1 MGVLGIPVILSTLAT
16 ILVGGHIVHWVWT
29 TIYNVYYHPL
39 ARFPGPKLAAISN
52 GPYCVWFMSGRQ
64 PYKLLELHLKYGPV
78 VRTAPNEL
86 SFNTAQ
92 SWKDIY
98 GFRQGRQA
106 FMKSEF
112 YDGSSFADRVRSI
125 INERD
130 PTEHGIMRRYLA
142 HAFSDHSLSE
152 QEPLIA
158 RTIDQFID
166 QIGVK
171 GAEGLDLGKGFEMM
185 TFDIIGDLAFG
196 ETFGGVETF
205 EPHPWIS
212 ITLGAMTQGALAD
225 MFKRFPTAATVINFL
240 FPSKIRKLTEET
252 RQNEDM
258 AISLVERRI
267 QGQTNRKDFLTRIL
281 EQRDPKQVSDLQLAA
296 HSSDFVVAGSD
307 TTATALSCIMYYLLR
322 NPAVLAQLQ
331 QECRGAF
338 ESYEAITASSTLPL
352 KYLQAV
358 ILEGMRIYPPL
369 PFALPRVVPRGG
381 DTVDGHFLPEG
392 TIVSTNPL
400 ASTMDP
406 ANFEQPYA
414 FKPERWL
421 DTNEANILEASQ
433 PFSLGP
439 RGCIGRQ

>member
-1 MGVLGIPVILSTLAT
+1 MA
-16 ILVGGHIVHWVWT
+16 
-29 TIYNVYYHPL
+29 
-39 ARFPGPKLAAISN
+39 
-52 GPYCVWFMSGRQ
+52 
-64 PYKLLELHLKYGPV
+64 GPV

-106 FMKSEF
+106 FMKSDF

-130 PTEHGIMRRYLA
+130 PINHGIMRRYLA

-158 RTIDQFID
+158 GTIDRFVE

-171 GAEGLDLGKGFEMM
+171 GAKGLDLGKGLEMM
-185 TFDIIGDLAFG
+185 TFDIIGDLAFWG
-196 ETFGGVETF
+196 DIWWRGNLLENRSLLNAKTV

-212 ITLGAMTQGALAD
+212 ITLGALAQGALID
-225 MFKRFPTAATVINFL
+225 VFKRFPTVGAVINFL
-240 FPSKIRKLTEET
+240 FPNKIRKLTEQT

-258 AISLVERRI
+258 AIGLVERRI
-267 QGQTNRKDFLTRIL
+267 QRQTNRKDFLTRIL
-281 EQRDPKQVSDLQLAA
+281 EQRDPKEVSDLQLAA
-296 HSSDFVVAGSD
+296 HSSDFVLAGSD
-307 TTATALSCIMYYLLR
+307 TTATALSCIIYYLLR
-322 NPAVLAQLQ
+322 NPTVLSQLQ
-331 QECRGAF
+331 KECRGAF
-338 ESYEAITASSTLPL
+338 ASYEAITASSTLPL

-358 ILEGMRIYPPL
+358 ILEGLRIYPPL
-369 PFALPRVVPRGG
+369 PFALPRVVPQGG

-392 TIVSTNPL
+392 NEVANNHQTIVSTNPL
-400 ASTMDP
+400 ASNMDP
-406 ANFEQPYA
+406 ANFDQPYA

-421 DTNEANILEASQ
+421 GSNEHDILEASQ

-439 RGCIGRQ
+439 RGCIGRHCWMKD

>member
-1 MGVLGIPVILSTLAT
+1 MRCI
-16 ILVGGHIVHWVWT
+16 
-29 TIYNVYYHPL
+29 
-39 ARFPGPKLAAISN
+39 
-52 GPYCVWFMSGRQ
+52 
-64 PYKLLELHLKYGPV
+64 GPV

-106 FMKSEF
+106 FMKSDF
-112 YDGSSFADRVRSI
+112 YDGSSFADQVRSI
-125 INERD
+125 VNERD
-130 PTEHGIMRRYLA
+130 PVNHGIMRRYLA

-158 RTIDQFID
+158 GTIDRFIE
-166 QIGVK
+166 QIGIK
-171 GAEGLDLGKGFEMM
+171 GAKGLDLGKGFEMM

-196 ETFGGVETF
+196 ETFSGVETF

-212 ITLGAMTQGALAD
+212 ITLGALTQGALID
-225 MFKRFPTAATVINFL
+225 VFKRFPTVAAVINFL
-240 FPSKIRKLTEET
+240 FPNKIRKLTEQT
-252 RQNEDM
+252 RQNENM

-267 QGQTNRKDFLTRIL
+267 QRQTNRKDFLTRIL
-281 EQRDPKQVSDLQLAA
+281 EQRDSKEVSDLQLAA
-296 HSSDFVVAGSD
+296 HSSDFVLAGSD
-307 TTATALSCIMYYLLR
+307 TTATALSCIIYHLLH
-322 NPAVLAQLQ
+322 NPAVLSRSQ
-331 QECRGAF
+331 QECRGTF
-338 ESYEAITASSTLPL
+338 SSYEAIMASSTLRL

-358 ILEGMRIYPPL
+358 ILEGLRIYPPL
-369 PFALPRVVPRGG
+369 PFALPHVVPQGG

-392 TIVSTNPL
+392 VCLMLIFLSRLVTLLNNQQTIVSTNPL

-421 DTNEANILEASQ
+421 GANESDILEASQ